1 MILRP
6 PRSTRTDTLLP
17 YTTLFRAPP
26 RVGGSGGASAPHA
39 PRPRCAWTPPPRCCL
54 TPSALLSPRRMVSDT
69 IRRALA
75 CWVSRLLALLGLGG
89 RWSLLGRRLW
99 LRRRG
104 PGRPWLGRGG
114 RGARLGGRAWRSE
127 EHTSELQ

>member
-1 MILRP
+1 
-6 PRSTRTDTLLP
+6 
-17 YTTLFRAPP
+17 
-26 RVGGSGGASAPHA
+26 
-39 PRPRCAWTPPPRCCL
+39 
-54 TPSALLSPRRMVSDT
+54 MVSDT

-114 RGARLGGRAWRSE
+114 RGARLGGRAWSVRRTAGAPSPRE
-127 EHTSELQ
+127 IGHASCRERVCQDVSISLVAVSLKKKRKTQDTNTTV

>member
-75 CWVSRLLALLGLGG
+75 CGVSRLLALLGLGG
-89 RWSLLGRRLW
+89 RWSLLGRGLG

-104 PGRPWLGRGG
+104 PGRAWPVSGGRGG
-114 RGARLGGRAWRSE
+114 RSGGGAWSVRRA
-127 EHTSELQ
+127 